1 MVANLRNM
9 AVDMSAEITDQNEQ
23 LERIGLKV
31 SSLGNGTLNVPITIT
46 EGVKWTFPYKLKERC
61 T

>member
-31 SSLGNGTLNVPITIT
+31 SSLGKGTLNVPITIT
-46 EGVKWTFPYKLKERC
+46 ERIKWTFP
-61 T
+61 